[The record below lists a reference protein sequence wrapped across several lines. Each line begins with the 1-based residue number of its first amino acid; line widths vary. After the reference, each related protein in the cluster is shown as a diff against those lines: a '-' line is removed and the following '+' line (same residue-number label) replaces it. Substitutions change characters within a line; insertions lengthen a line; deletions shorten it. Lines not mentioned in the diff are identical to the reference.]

1 VAGWLALLL
10 HPASTEQQQQQ
21 QQQQDGRR
29 GARGHVERV

>member
-21 QQQQDGRR
+21 QQDGGR

>member
-21 QQQQDGRR
+21 QQQDGGR

>member
-21 QQQQDGRR
+21 QQQQDGGR